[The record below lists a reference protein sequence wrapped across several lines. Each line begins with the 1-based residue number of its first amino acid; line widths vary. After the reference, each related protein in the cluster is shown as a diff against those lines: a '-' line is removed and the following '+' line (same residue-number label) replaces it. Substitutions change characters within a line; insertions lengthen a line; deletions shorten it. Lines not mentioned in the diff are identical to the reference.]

1 MSMNPIIKFLKE
13 SKTVL
18 FFRILSETFRQA
30 VIDAKYIAN
39 SDRYKV
45 PAKLQ
50 SDLAIRVHAIEKGMS
65 IGDVKVGFGKP
76 KAIAILEDLQILK
89 NIGGEAFFIK
99 ESCSV
104 IGQYIEFNKNLGAD
118 MSEVEKPY
126 SVFMERN
133 TVEKASFGG
142 IYLKNYKN
150 DVEAVLNAPFNVFS
164 QTRFSVRDFGKTPV
178 DIEKIKAAL
187 KLCERTPSACN
198 RQSWRI
204 HVYGPESKNKMFEL
218 QGGAKGFGDDMQ
230 FAILICGDQRYYNI
244 NELHQVYVDGG
255 LYAMN
260 LMYALHSEGL
270 ATIPLTMGHKTRH
283 TVSIKQMMGI
293 PENELPV
300 VLIGVGSY
308 KENYKVAVSTRKEFR
323 EYVSYI
329 K

>member
-1 MSMNPIIKFLKE
+1 MNPIIKFLKE

-76 KAIAILEDLQILK
+76 KAIAILDDLQILK
-89 NIGGEAFFIK
+89 NIGGDASFIK
-99 ESCSV
+99 EACSV
-104 IGQYIEFNKNLGAD
+104 IGQYIEFNKKLGAD
-118 MSEVEKPY
+118 MNEVEVSY
-126 SVFMERN
+126 NAFMERN
-133 TVEKASFGG
+133 SVEKASFGG
-142 IYLKNYKN
+142 IYQKNYKE
-150 DVEAVLNAPFNVFS
+150 DVKAVLGAPFKEFS

-178 DIEKIKAAL
+178 DIAKIKAAL

-204 HVYGPESKNKMFEL
+204 HVYGPETKNKMFEL
-218 QGGAKGFGDDMQ
+218 QRGAKGFWEEMQ
-230 FAILICGDQRYYNI
+230 YAILICGDQRYYNI
-244 NELHQVYVDGG
+244 DELHQVYVDGG

-270 ATIPLTMGHKTRH
+270 ANIPLTMGHKTGY
-283 TVSIKQMMGI
+283 TAKIKKSMDI
-293 PENELPV
+293 PEYELPV
-300 VLIGVGSY
+300 VLIGIGSY
-308 KENYKVAVSTRKEFR
+308 KEEYKVAASTRKEFN
-323 EYVSYI
+323 EYVI
-329 K
+329 FE

>member
-1 MSMNPIIKFLKE
+1 MNPIIKFLKE

-65 IGDVKVGFGKP
+65 IGGVKVGFGKP

-89 NIGGEAFFIK
+89 NIGGEVSFIK
-99 ESCSV
+99 EACSV

-126 SVFMERN
+126 SAFIERN
-133 TVEKASFGG
+133 SVEKASFGG
-142 IYLKNYKN
+142 IYEKNYKD
-150 DVEAVLNAPFNVFS
+150 DVETVLDAPFKEFS
-164 QTRFSVRDFGKTPV
+164 QTRFSVRDFGNKPV
-178 DIEKIKAAL
+178 DIEKIKSAL

-198 RQSWRI
+198 RQTWRVY
-204 HVYGPESKNKMFEL
+204 VYGPDTKNKIFEL
-218 QGGAKGFGDDMQ
+218 QRGAKGFWDNMQ
-230 FAILICGDQRYYNI
+230 YAILICGDQRYYNI
-244 NELHQVYVDGG
+244 DELHQVYVDGG

-260 LMYALHSEGL
+260 LMYALHSEGV
-270 ATIPLTMGHKTRH
+270 ATIPLTMGHKTGY
-283 TVSIKQMMGI
+283 TAKIKKAMGI
-293 PENELPV
+293 PEYELPV

-308 KENYKVAVSTRKEFR
+308 KEEYKVAVSTRKDFN
-323 EYVSYI
+323 EYV
-329 K
+329 KFE

>member
-1 MSMNPIIKFLKE
+1 MNPIIKFLKE

-18 FFRILSETFRQA
+18 FLRILSETIRQA
-30 VIDAKYIAN
+30 IIDAKYIAN

-65 IGDVKVGFGKP
+65 IGGVKVGFGKP
-76 KAIAILEDLQILK
+76 KAIAVLEDLQILR
-89 NIGGEAFFIK
+89 NIGGEASFIK
-99 ESCSV
+99 ETCSV
-104 IGQYIEFNKNLGAD
+104 IGQYIEFNKTLGAD
-118 MSEVEKPY
+118 MSAVENPY
-126 SVFMERN
+126 NAFMESN
-133 TVEKASFGG
+133 AVETASFGG
-142 IYLKNYKN
+142 IYQKNYKK

-187 KLCERTPSACN
+187 KMCERTPSACN
-198 RQSWRI
+198 RQSWRV
-204 HVYGPESKNKMFEL
+204 HVYGPNSKNKMFEL
-218 QGGAKGFGDDMQ
+218 QGGAKGFWDDMQ
-230 FAILICGDQRYYNI
+230 YAILICGDQRYYNI

-270 ATIPLTMGHKTRH
+270 ANIPLTMGHKTGY
-283 TVSIKQMMGI
+283 TAKIKKAMGI
-293 PENELPV
+293 PEYELPV

-308 KENYKVAVSTRKEFR
+308 KEEYKVAVSTRKVYS
-323 EYVSYI
+323 EYV
-329 K
+329 KFE